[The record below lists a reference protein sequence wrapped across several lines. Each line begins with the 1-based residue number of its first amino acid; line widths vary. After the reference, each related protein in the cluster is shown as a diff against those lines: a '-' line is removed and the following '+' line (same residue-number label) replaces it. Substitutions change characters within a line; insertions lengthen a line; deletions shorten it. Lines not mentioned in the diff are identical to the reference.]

1 MIQNILILKYD
12 NLNLENKNKK
22 EILRRRPF
30 EKLRESSNMF
40 GDTLKNNKMN
50 LKYYK
55 NIQNNFCDNI
65 RNNYNKDLEINIIL
79 VNIYLNNIIFDM
91 FSYK

>member
-1 MIQNILILKYD
+1 MEY
-12 NLNLENKNKK
+12 KNKK

-40 GDTLKNNKMN
+40 GDTLKNDKMN
-50 LKYYK
+50 LKYYQ

-65 RNNYNKDLEINIIL
+65 RNYYNKDLEDNITL
-79 VNIYLNNIIFDM
+79 VHISLNNII
-91 FSYK
+91 YGI